1 MYSSFFDTLEEKFNI
16 RLNEQQK
23 AAVLHKDGP
32 AIILAVPGAGKTTT
46 LICRT
51 ANLIKNHNIDPSS
64 ILSITFSKASA
75 KDMKERF
82 CSIFGHALGSQVT
95 FMTIHSFA
103 YYIIRE
109 YAYIAK
115 NKYSLIEGEGSP
127 VNKIQIIKG
136 IYYEVNKA
144 YINDDKLEELLSSIG
159 YIKNMMISIDD
170 IKNHSLQFKN
180 LEEIY
185 GRYEDYKKKNG
196 YIDFDDMLTFSLEI
210 LKNNPQIVSKYR
222 SKYKYIQLDEGQDTS
237 KVQNEIIKT
246 LVYPNNNLFV
256 VADDDQSIYGFRG
269 AYPEALLSFSDIY
282 PNSSTFYMEENFRST
297 KNIVSVCNDFI
308 CSNKVRF
315 KKNLFTNNES
325 KRPVTIVRVKDELE
339 QYNYVLEEIQ
349 KSKDLASTAILF
361 RNNISSIGLIEVLNN
376 HRIPFYM
383 RDSKL
388 HFFNHWVTQDILSFM
403 KLSIDGTSTEDF
415 ERIYYKMKGYISKA
429 SMNYAILNIKDKDIF
444 DTLIKYPELKPFQ
457 IENLRR
463 LKSDFKKLSKKSP
476 TSAINFIENDLEYG
490 IYLKDNCKTFGYS
503 YDNIKSILS
512 ILKTISLKSISIVE
526 FLAKLQHLQNLIQRA
541 KLNRGKNVVTLS
553 TIHGAKGLEFSR
565 VYMVDLIEG
574 DFPSSSS
581 IEMMDIGETSLM
593 EEERRLFYVGMTR
606 AKEVLDI
613 ISLSHVNNDRV
624 FPSRFIGELEKIV
637 GPIDMGRAKNHE
649 KFSIGSKVKHKK
661 FGLGKVR
668 HIHGDSLIIDFEN
681 GQEKLLSMD
690 LCVEKKL
697 LTIP

>member
-541 KLNRGKNVVTLS
+541 KLNSGKNVVTLS